1 LPTNVRAFF
10 ARPAKLVAR
19 DLIGAVLTLDGVGG
33 EIVETEAYAPDDPV
47 SHSFRG
53 KTARNASM
61 FGAPAHAYVYRIY
74 GLHWCL
80 NAVAEPGSAVL
91 IRAIEPK
98 SGLEEMIA
106 RRRTSELKNLCSG
119 PGRLCEALG
128 VNRAHDG
135 LSLQKAPFRLRLP
148 PARHDVTTS
157 GRIGVREAVAAQ
169 LRYCKVGSSYLSRK
183 P

>member
-1 LPTNVRAFF
+1 LPNLTDFF

-19 DLIGAVLTLDGVGG
+19 DLIGAFLTLDGVGG

-53 KTARNASM
+53 KTPRNASM
-61 FGAPAHAYVYRIY
+61 FGPPAHAYVYRIY

-80 NAVAEPGSAVL
+80 NAVAESGSAVL
-91 IRAIEPK
+91 IRAIEPQA
-98 SGLEEMIA
+98 GVDAMIS
-106 RRRTSELKNLCSG
+106 RRRTPELRSLCSG

-128 VNRAHDG
+128 VTREHDG
-135 LSLQKAPFRLRLP
+135 LSLRKAPFALRLP
-148 PARHDVTTS
+148 PKRHDITKS
-157 GRIGVREAVAAQ
+157 GRIGVREDVAAQ
-169 LRYCKVGSSYLSRK
+169 LRYCKAGSAFLSRK